1 MFPVQHFLVGTP
13 PHIFTMQLAWQSN
26 NEKSSEINS
35 AMTALSQVNN
45 LPVSFL
51 NNLQFSSVPCL
62 FKTSDR
68 WPVKH
73 GGSAGDIHA

>member
-1 MFPVQHFLVGTP
+1 MFPVQHCLVGTP

-26 NEKSSEINS
+26 SEKSSEINS

-51 NNLQFSSVPCL
+51 NNLQSSSVPCL
-62 FKTSDR
+62 FNTSDH

-73 GGSAGDIHA
+73 